1 MPPTRYRL
9 IRDDKEYW
17 YLSLSG
23 ERFSPWVTEKAL
35 GLRFSSKIEKREPYR
50 GYGKKSPLFGKVSPV
65 GSAFLQ
71 PSKSVAR
78 DGQCRWLLRRIQR
91 YHVALREMGAEAI
104 SLWQERYF
112 PPDSQENY
120 ELSVDSM
127 RILVEADVAYC
138 LSVYHDS
145 KARIAKMPE
154 RLF

>member
-1 MPPTRYRL
+1 
-9 IRDDKEYW
+9 
-17 YLSLSG
+17 
-23 ERFSPWVTEKAL
+23 
-35 GLRFSSKIEKREPYR
+35 
-50 GYGKKSPLFGKVSPV
+50 
-65 GSAFLQ
+65 
-71 PSKSVAR
+71 
-78 DGQCRWLLRRIQR
+78 
-91 YHVALREMGAEAI
+91 MGAEAI